1 MLDEL
6 ELDTEERIRAF
17 THPYRMKLL
26 HALKEIGEPATA
38 TDLARKLGDGPGKA
52 HYHMRVLERV
62 GIVVLARTESVNG
75 IVARYYEPAA
85 HAFIVQGGAL
95 GEGPGAPLRDEVARM
110 ISRRFREG
118 LKAFLERTTGTR
130 DGLSPVSASALDDQD
145 QFLYDFP
152 IHCDDATW
160 EVIRDQLEAFGRQYS
175 KPEKGTTIRHLF
187 VAGTCDLP
195 VPGEPRVVKPA
206 TTTTPNTTAPA
217 APTVAA
223 REASSARKLAVS
235 RS

>member
-1 MLDEL
+1 
-6 ELDTEERIRAF
+6 
-17 THPYRMKLL
+17 
-26 HALKEIGEPATA
+26 
-38 TDLARKLGDGPGKA
+38 
-52 HYHMRVLERV
+52 VLESV

-130 DGLSPVSASALDDQD
+130 DSLSPASATALDDQD
-145 QFLYDFP
+145 HFLYDFP

-160 EVIRDQLEAFGRQYS
+160 EVIRDQLEAFGKQYS
-175 KPEKGTTIRHLF
+175 KPGKGTTIRHLF

-195 VPGEPRVVKPA
+195 VPGESRPAKPSA
-206 TTTTPNTTAPA
+206 STAIPVAGTSASTTIASHETTLTK
-217 APTVAA
+217 
-223 REASSARKLAVS
+223 KLAVS

>member
-52 HYHMRVLERV
+52 HYHMRILEGV

-85 HAFIVQGGAL
+85 HAFIVKGGAL
-95 GEGPGAPLRDEVARM
+95 GDGPGAPLRDEVARM

-130 DGLSPVSASALDDQD
+130 EVGSPVLASAMDEDH
-145 QFLYDFP
+145 FLYDYP

-160 EVIRDQLEAFGRQYS
+160 EHIRAQVEAYGKLYG
-175 KPEKGTTIRHLF
+175 KPAAGTSLRHLF
-187 VAGTCDLP
+187 VAGTSDLP
-195 VPGEPRVVKPA
+195 DKE
-206 TTTTPNTTAPA
+206 TAG
-217 APTVAA
+217 AA
-223 REASSARKLAVS
+223 RTAAASTRDS
-235 RS
+235 RLTERLTATGS

>member
-26 HALKEIGEPATA
+26 HALKEIGEAATA

-52 HYHMRVLERV
+52 HYHMRILEGV

-85 HAFIVQGGAL
+85 HAFIVKGGAL
-95 GEGPGAPLRDEVARM
+95 GDGPGAPLRDEVARM

-118 LKAFLERTTGTR
+118 LKAFLERTTGTK
-130 DGLSPVSASALDDQD
+130 DGVSPAMASAMDDQD
-145 QFLYDFP
+145 HFLYDYP

-160 EVIRDQLEAFGRQYS
+160 EHIRDQVEAFGKLYG
-175 KPEKGTTIRHLF
+175 KPAAGTTLRHLF
-187 VAGTCDLP
+187 VAGASDLP
-195 VPGEPRVVKPA
+195 IQEPGTNAKPA
-206 TTTTPNTTAPA
+206 SSLT
-217 APTVAA
+217 
-223 REASSARKLAVS
+223 REIRTSERQSAS

>member
-52 HYHMRVLERV
+52 HYHMRILEGV

-95 GEGPGAPLRDEVARM
+95 GDGPGAPLRDEVARM

-130 DGLSPVSASALDDQD
+130 DSASAAMPSAMDEDH
-145 QFLYDFP
+145 FLYDYP

-160 EVIRDQLEAFGRQYS
+160 EHIRSQLEAFGKLYG
-175 KPEKGTTIRHLF
+175 KPAAGTTLRHLF
-187 VAGTCDLP
+187 VAGTSDLP
-195 VPGEPRVVKPA
+195 AQETGKTTKPA
-206 TTTTPNTTAPA
+206 SA
-217 APTVAA
+217 ALRSTRPVDGLVA
-223 REASSARKLAVS
+223 S

>member
-52 HYHMRVLERV
+52 HYHVRILESV

-85 HAFIVQGGAL
+85 HSFIVQGGAL

-130 DGLSPVSASALDDQD
+130 DSSSPSSATALDDQD
-145 QFLYDFP
+145 HFLYDLP
-152 IHCDDATW
+152 IHCDDAAW
-160 EVIRDQLEAFGRQYS
+160 EAIRDQLEAFGKQYG
-175 KPEKGTTIRHLF
+175 KPAPGTTVRHLF

-195 VPGEPRVVKPA
+195 APGDARAGK
-206 TTTTPNTTAPA
+206 TAPA
-217 APTVAA
+217 TSATTVAT
-223 REASSARKLAVS
+223 RESTTPRKLAVS
-235 RS
+235 HS

>member
-26 HALKEIGEPATA
+26 HALKEIGVPATA

-52 HYHMRVLERV
+52 HYHMRILEGV

-95 GEGPGAPLRDEVARM
+95 GDGPGAPLRDEVARM

-130 DGLSPVSASALDDQD
+130 DSLSPTTASALDEDH
-145 QFLYDFP
+145 FLYDYP

-160 EVIRDQLEAFGRQYS
+160 ERIRAQVEAFGKQYG
-175 KPEKGTTIRHLF
+175 KPAAGTTLRHLF
-187 VAGTCDLP
+187 VAGTSDLP
-195 VPGEPRVVKPA
+195 EPESASKAKP
-206 TTTTPNTTAPA
+206 
-217 APTVAA
+217 VAA
-223 REASSARKLAVS
+223 SARDS
-235 RS
+235 RSTERLSAARS

>member
-52 HYHMRVLERV
+52 HYHIRILEGV

-95 GEGPGAPLRDEVARM
+95 GDGPGAPLREEVARM

-130 DGLSPVSASALDDQD
+130 DGVSPTTASALDDQD
-145 QFLYDFP
+145 HFLYDYP

-160 EVIRDQLEAFGRQYS
+160 ERIRDQVEAFGKLYG
-175 KPEKGTTIRHLF
+175 KPAAGTTLRHLF
-187 VAGTCDLP
+187 VAGTSDLP
-195 VPGEPRVVKPA
+195 ETETGSA
-206 TTTTPNTTAPA
+206 TKQVA
-217 APTVAA
+217 APT
-223 REASSARKLAVS
+223 RDSRTTERLSAS

>member
-26 HALKEIGEPATA
+26 HALKELGEPATA

-52 HYHMRVLERV
+52 HYHMRILEGV

-85 HAFIVQGGAL
+85 HSFIVQGGAL
-95 GEGPGAPLRDEVARM
+95 GDGPGAPLRDEVARM

-118 LKAFLERTTGTR
+118 LKAFLERTTGTP
-130 DGLSPVSASALDDQD
+130 DGSSPSKASALDEDH
-145 QFLYDFP
+145 FLYDYP

-160 EVIRDQLEAFGRQYS
+160 EHIRDQVETFGKLYG
-175 KPEKGTTIRHLF
+175 KPAAGTTLRHLF
-187 VAGTCDLP
+187 VAGTSDLP
-195 VPGEPRVVKPA
+195 EQETGSPNKAVPV
-206 TTTTPNTTAPA
+206 
-217 APTVAA
+217 
-223 REASSARKLAVS
+223 SALDS
-235 RS
+235 RSTERLAASRP